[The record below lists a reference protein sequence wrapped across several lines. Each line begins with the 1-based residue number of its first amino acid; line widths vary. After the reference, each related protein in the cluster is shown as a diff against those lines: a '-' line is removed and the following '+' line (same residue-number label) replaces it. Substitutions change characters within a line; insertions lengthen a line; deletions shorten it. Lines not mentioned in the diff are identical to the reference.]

1 MVLLKTTLAGASML
15 VVGILLLTLL
25 SQYVTVQVQYTQTRT
40 LEPHAE
46 FLVGD
51 VVDRQYTLPASVSAA
66 GTVDITQAPTNA
78 SGDVR
83 FTIFDDSNYQK
94 WNSGQESNSLYS
106 ADGQGQFNYTFST
119 GGTGLYHF
127 VFDNRAS
134 LYKKYVVL
142 SVNYGEV
149 ILTHVP
155 DPRIPYIGWIL
166 LVGGAIVLVYGLFR
180 KAPVSWA

>member
-1 MVLLKTTLAGASML
+1 MVLLKTTLAGATML

-40 LEPHAE
+40 VEPHAE

-66 GTVDITQAPTNA
+66 GTVDVTQAPSNA
-78 SGDVR
+78 SGNVQ

-94 WNSGQESNSLYS
+94 WNSGQQSNSLYS
-106 ADGQGQFNYTFST
+106 SEGQGQFNYTFST
-119 GGTGLYHF
+119 GGAGLYHF
-127 VFDNRAS
+127 IFDNRAS

-142 SVNYGEV
+142 SVNYDEI

-155 DPRIPYIGWIL
+155 DSRIPYIGYVL
-166 LVGGAIVLVYGLFR
+166 LVGGAIVLVFGLL
-180 KAPVSWA
+180 KKPPVSWA

>member
-1 MVLLKTTLAGASML
+1 ML
-15 VVGILLLTLL
+15 VVGILFLTLL
-25 SQYVTVQVQYTQTRT
+25 GQYVTVQVQNDQTRT
-40 LEPHAE
+40 VEPHAE

-66 GTVDITQAPTNA
+66 GTVDVTQAPTNS

-94 WNSGQESNSLYS
+94 WNSGQQSNSLYS
-106 ADGQGQFNYTFST
+106 ADGQGQFNYTFAT
-119 GGTGLYHF
+119 GSTGLYHF
-127 VFDNRAS
+127 IFDNRAS

-142 SVNYGEV
+142 SVNYDEI

-155 DPRIPYIGWIL
+155 DSRIPYIGWAL
-166 LVGGAIVLVYGLFR
+166 LVGGAIALVYGLLR
-180 KAPVSWA
+180 KPPVSWA